1 MKKMIFVILV
11 IIAIAVIATL
21 LQPRPDKDLAQEIET
36 LLENGETTIDLKA
49 ITDFEW
55 TQVEV
60 FGPYTS
66 DEVIEETMGIKFRG
80 DNGGIDYL
88 DSIVLLVFADEMKDV
103 KTVVL
108 SRKYGSYSV
117 KENEKFSVE

>member
-66 DEVIEETMGIKFRG
+66 DEVIEDTMGIKFRG

-117 KENEKFSVE
+117 KENEKLSVE